1 VKSNVQ
7 GGAKLIRSA
16 RQAVAIAR
24 RDAARDSYRVH
35 VPERIDVKAIRTKLG
50 LSQDQFAA
58 RFGIS
63 LHTLRKWE
71 QSGRQPE
78 GPARAYLMVI
88 ARNPQA
94 VEEAL
99 RAA

>member
-1 VKSNVQ
+1 MSKA
-7 GGAKLIRSA
+7 GAKLIRSA
-16 RQAVAIAR
+16 RQALEIAR
-24 RDAARDSYRVH
+24 GEADESAYRVH
-35 VPERIDVKAIRTKLG
+35 VPERIDVKAIRETLG
-50 LSQDQFAA
+50 LTQDQFSA

-71 QSGRQPE
+71 QEGRQPE
-78 GPARAYLMVI
+78 GPARAYLKVI
-88 ARNPQA
+88 ARNPKA

>member
-1 VKSNVQ
+1 MSKAGV
-7 GGAKLIRSA
+7 KLIRAA
-16 RQAVAIAR
+16 RQAVEIAR
-24 RDAARDSYRVH
+24 GDADRGSYRVH

-50 LSQDQFAA
+50 LSQDEFAA

-71 QSGRQPE
+71 QHGRQPE

-88 ARNPQA
+88 DRNPQA

-99 RAA
+99 RAV